1 MKPRLI
7 ILSDL
12 WGSEKS
18 EWVNQYI
25 KILEHNFDIKFYDCC
40 DLGNIEKSN
49 CNELYLHNQFVN
61 GGIEIAVE
69 NLLKTEKGKIEILA
83 FSVGGTISWKAAL
96 KGLNVSVLIAV
107 SSTRLRYE
115 TEIPSCRIK
124 LYFGEE
130 DINKP
135 SPDWFEKYCVSYE
148 IYSKK
153 KHEMYLESDFAKKI
167 CEEILKITIS
177 SSFQNIKQ

>member
-1 MKPRLI
+1 MKPRLV

-18 EWVNQYI
+18 EWVSQYI
-25 KILEHNFDIKFYDCC
+25 KNLGRNFDIKFYDCC
-40 DLGNIEKSN
+40 DLANINKSN
-49 CNELYLHNQFVN
+49 YNEIYVHNQFVN

-83 FSVGGTISWKAAL
+83 FSVGGTIAWKAAL
-96 KGLNVSVLIAV
+96 KGLQVSALIAI

-115 TEIPSCRIK
+115 MAVPSCRIR
-124 LYFGEE
+124 LHFGGE

-135 SPDWFEKYCVSYE
+135 SLEWFEKYCVSHE

-153 KHEMYLESDFAKKI
+153 SHEMYVESDIAKKI
-167 CEEILKITIS
+167 CDEILKSTNSIS
-177 SSFQNIKQ
+177 G